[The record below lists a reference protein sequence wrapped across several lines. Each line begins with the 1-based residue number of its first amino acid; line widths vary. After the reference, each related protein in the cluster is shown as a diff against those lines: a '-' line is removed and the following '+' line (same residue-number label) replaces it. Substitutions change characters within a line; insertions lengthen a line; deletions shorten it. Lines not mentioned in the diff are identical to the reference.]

1 MKQLILCFFIFLY
14 LFTFTKEEIRIK
26 KQVDVTPVELDE
38 FIDYF
43 MNPISHTTPLHS
55 FNEKCYGYNAQYCN
69 LTNLEREDIRAGIQ
83 SCYVSLYPKKHG
95 KWYNFCGKIKMG
107 EYINNKEKIDKKK
120 DFVENY
126 KEIILYNNGTTKKF
140 FNETENNKKVN
151 KIRIDCFSK
160 QLKYLSL
167 FSILYSL
174 LLL

>member
-1 MKQLILCFFIFLY
+1 MKQLILCFSIFLY

-26 KQVDVTPVELDE
+26 KQVDVTPVEIDDFLDYIIHPTS
-38 FIDYF
+38 FHS
-43 MNPISHTTPLHS
+43 PPLHT
-55 FNEKCYGYNAQYCN
+55 FYEKSYGYNAQYCN
-69 LTNLEREDIRAGIQ
+69 LTELNRTDIREGIQ

-95 KWYNFCGKIKMG
+95 KWYNFCGRIKMKK
-107 EYINNKEKIDKKK
+107 YNTTDIDKKK

-126 KEIILYNNGTTKKF
+126 KDIILYKNDITKKF

>member
-1 MKQLILCFFIFLY
+1 MKQLILCFCIFLY
-14 LFTFTKEEIRIK
+14 LLIFTSEEIRIK
-26 KQVDVTPVELDE
+26 TKVDVEPVEIEEFLDY
-38 FIDYF
+38 IIH
-43 MNPISHTTPLHS
+43 PILHTTPLHS

-69 LTNLEREDIRAGIQ
+69 LTELKREDIRNGIQ

-95 KWYNFCGKIKMG
+95 KWYNFCGKVKMKD
-107 EYINNKEKIDKKK
+107 YNNTQIDKKK

-126 KEIILYNNGTTKKF
+126 KQNILCKDNDVIKDF
-140 FNETENNKKVN
+140 FDEEEKNKKVN

>member
-1 MKQLILCFFIFLY
+1 MKQLILCFFIFLC

-26 KQVDVTPVELDE
+26 RKIEVKATEIDE
-38 FIDYF
+38 FVDYF
-43 MNPISHTTPLHS
+43 VHPSSHQTPLHS
-55 FNEKCYGYNAQYCN
+55 FNEEYYGYNAQYCN
-69 LTNLEREDIRAGIQ
+69 LTELKSPADKKAGIQ
-83 SCYVSLYPKKHG
+83 SCYVSLYPNKHG
-95 KWYNFCGKIKMG
+95 KWYNFCGRVKMG
-107 EYINNKEKIDKKK
+107 DYNTKKKKGEINKKK

-126 KEIILYNNGTTKKF
+126 KEIILFKNEITKKF
-140 FNETENNKKVN
+140 FDEEKKN